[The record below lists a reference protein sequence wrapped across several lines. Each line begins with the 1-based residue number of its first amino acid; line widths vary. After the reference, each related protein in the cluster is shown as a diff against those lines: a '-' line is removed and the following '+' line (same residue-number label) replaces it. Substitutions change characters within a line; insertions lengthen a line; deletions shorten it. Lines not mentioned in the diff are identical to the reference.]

1 MCFKIK
7 LEAIKVIQRRRITE
21 WPSFNYL
28 YLSITNWDKTGQR
41 VCSSPHTVVTDL
53 RLHQGPGNV
62 RCEASS
68 KDIQAPTS
76 NLDTF
81 TNCRVIA

>member
-41 VCSSPHTVVTDL
+41 VCSSSSSGKGTHPTPSLPICVFIKDL
-53 RLHQGPGNV
+53 GM
-62 RCEASS
+62 
-68 KDIQAPTS
+68 
-76 NLDTF
+76 
-81 TNCRVIA
+81 